1 MDSRRG
7 AKDTERRGKS
17 PRHPGDEGGAAHT
30 SINPPIISNTRI
42 IISYKRGAQFRMRG
56 KKGTADAEALVLLPA
71 DGVG

>member
-1 MDSRRG
+1 MR
-7 AKDTERRGKS
+7 A
-17 PRHPGDEGGAAHT
+17 GGELLALFVWMAPHT
-30 SINPPIISNTRI
+30 PMISNTRN